1 MATEQRRQVENAV
14 HRQQTEEAFHV
25 KEPAQ
30 SPRTGP
36 RLIPIVIAVVI
47 GLVLLALIYFMPR

>member
-1 MATEQRRQVENAV
+1 MASELRRQVEDAV
-14 HRQQTEEAFHV
+14 HRERTAEAFQV
-25 KEPAQ
+25 KEPVQ